1 MQNAGTM
8 VQITIR
14 NVSEE
19 MRDELKARAARK
31 RQSMQ
36 EYLLG
41 ELERITSK
49 PSIDEWLEEVR
60 AHKAAMQSRVT
71 AASILRHRDADRK

>member
-19 MRDELKARAARK
+19 MRDELKARAARR

>member
-1 MQNAGTM
+1 MA

-19 MRDELKARAARK
+19 LRDELKARAARK

-36 EYLLG
+36 EYLHG
-41 ELERITSK
+41 ELERIASK
-49 PSIDEWLEEVR
+49 PSVDEWLEEVR
-60 AHKAAMQSRVT
+60 AHKAANPVYIGT
-71 AASILRHRDADRK
+71 ETILRHRDADRK

>member
-1 MQNAGTM
+1 M

-19 MRDELKARAARK
+19 MRDELKARAARR

>member
-1 MQNAGTM
+1 M

-14 NVSEE
+14 NVSEDV
-19 MRDELKARAARK
+19 RDELKARAARK

-36 EYLLG
+36 EYLHG
-41 ELERITSK
+41 ELERIASR

-60 AHKAAMQSRVT
+60 ARKAEDPVYIGT
-71 AASILRHRDADRK
+71 ETILRHRDADRK

>member
-1 MQNAGTM
+1 MP

-14 NVSEE
+14 NVSEDV
-19 MRDELKARAARK
+19 RDELKARAARK

-49 PSIDEWLEEVR
+49 PSVEELMAEVR
-60 AHKAAMQSRVT
+60 AEKEADPVYIGT
-71 AASILRHRDADRK
+71 ETILRHRDADRK